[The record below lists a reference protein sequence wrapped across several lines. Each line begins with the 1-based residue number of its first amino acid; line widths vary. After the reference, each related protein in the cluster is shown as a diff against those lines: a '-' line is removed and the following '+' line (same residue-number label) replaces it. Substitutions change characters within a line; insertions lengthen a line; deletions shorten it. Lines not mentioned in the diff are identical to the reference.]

1 MRGTT
6 RKHRAGARAA
16 AAVLAA
22 AFAGATAAEA
32 SSAPEV
38 AVEMEAE
45 VYAYEAPGNGSGPLW
60 CHGSTCIARLGDEV
74 FASGI
79 ETIPGAKPLNN
90 VRWTLYRLG
99 KDGWKLWRKDEAD
112 RTREPSPLA
121 VFPGGRVFL
130 SANPTLAAPD
140 SYSGPAEPR
149 VLEFQAGDPEA
160 KPATLI
166 PVWAGRPDF
175 TEHSYRSFAADGP
188 RRELILFQNVGYTHA
203 EWALFDREGVWSAQG
218 RLFWPWGAEYP
229 KPGPIRV
236 CYPAV
241 ALRDRAVHFA
251 GVSDIQEPYPE
262 WRAYKRA
269 LTGSEWDYDFRRL
282 FYTWTDEVGRKEFSP
297 WVEISSRDKTCGWIF
312 PRDLWLDAGGAAH
325 LLWSERAI
333 DERLREKFFPSAK
346 QTISLAYAVVR
357 GGAVVLRKAVAEA
370 EEPLLGEIPGAGR
383 FHATEA
389 GRLFVVYHVTGKSTD
404 GARLFENRIVEVR
417 GGSIGRPARIPL
429 SVPLANF
436 FTATPRAGSA
446 PSSTIDLLGEG
457 KKPGAIRYA
466 RIRIV
471 R

>member
-1 MRGTT
+1 
-6 RKHRAGARAA
+6 
-16 AAVLAA
+16 
-22 AFAGATAAEA
+22 
-32 SSAPEV
+32 
-38 AVEMEAE
+38 

-130 SANPTLAAPD
+130 SANPTLAPPD

-160 KPATLI
+160 KPAARI
-166 PVWAGRPDF
+166 PVWTGRPDF

-203 EWALFDREGVWSAQG
+203 EWTLFDREGVWSAQG
-218 RLFWPWGAEYP
+218 KLFWPWGAEYP

-389 GRLFVVYHVTGKSTD
+389 GRLFVVYHVTGKSPD

-429 SVPLANF
+429 SAPLANF

-457 KKPGAIRYA
+457 EKPGAIRYA